1 MSIPDRELVLPHLVH
16 RAAWRGGTPSR
27 DHHRGD
33 RPTPRMCSR
42 LSTPTSSTLR
52 PDGDPNVGD
61 PIQYDELRIEHDH
74 GEVEIIVYN
83 RAILTHP
90 SLDAPRAPGRA
101 RCSRPT

>member
-1 MSIPDRELVLPHLVH
+1 VFAPLNPHLLDL
-16 RAAWRGGTPSR
+16 AG
-27 DHHRGD
+27 
-33 RPTPRMCSR
+33 PTAIR
-42 LSTPTSSTLR
+42 
-52 PDGDPNVGD
+52 NVGD

-101 RCSRPT
+101 RCSRPTARW

>member
-42 LSTPTSSTLR
+42 PSTPTSSTLPARRRSERGR
-52 PDGDPNVGD
+52 PHSV
-61 PIQYDELRIEHDH
+61 R
-74 GEVEIIVYN
+74 
-83 RAILTHP
+83 RATH
-90 SLDAPRAPGRA
+90 RA
-101 RCSRPT
+101 RPRRGGDYRL